1 VGRGRSCTR
10 LWPLAPAL
18 CGLLLLWPP
27 YLVRAQEATERLAA
41 DISDHLIAITTAF
54 VGTTV
59 VLFGTTTAGN
69 DIAVTVIGPR
79 QDQVVRRKSRV
90 AGIWMNTDELTFRN
104 VPSFYAVASNR
115 PLDQVANIDVRAR
128 HELGLEYLRLDPIE
142 AQSRDIG
149 EITAF
154 RDALIRNKQRQGL
167 YVAEAGVVRFIS
179 PQLFRASVEFPANVA
194 PGIYQVQVYEL
205 EDRQVSDAQRS
216 TLVISKV
223 GIEADLFDFARHQ
236 PALYGLMAI
245 VLAVISG
252 WLAGVIFRRN

>member
-1 VGRGRSCTR
+1 MGGASSHARP
-10 LWPLAPAL
+10 WPLALAV

-27 YLVRAQEATERLAA
+27 SLLRAQEESERLAA

-59 VLFGTTTAGN
+59 VLFGITTAGN
-69 DIAVTVIGPR
+69 DVAVTVIGPR
-79 QDQVVRRKSRV
+79 PDEVVRRKSRV

-104 VPSFYAVASNR
+104 VPAFYAVASNR
-115 PLDQVANIDVRAR
+115 PLDQIATADVRAR
-128 HELGLEYLRLDPIE
+128 HELGLEYLRLDPVD
-142 AQSRDIG
+142 AQGRDIG

-179 PQLFRASVEFPANVA
+179 PQLFRASIAFPANVA

-205 EDRQVSDAQRS
+205 QDGQVSDAQRS

-223 GIEADLFDFARHQ
+223 GLEADLFDFAQHQ
-236 PALYGLMAI
+236 PALYGLLAI
-245 VLAVISG
+245 VLAVVSG
-252 WLAGVIFRRN
+252 WLAGVIFRRT

>member
-1 VGRGRSCTR
+1 
-10 LWPLAPAL
+10 
-18 CGLLLLWPP
+18 
-27 YLVRAQEATERLAA
+27 
-41 DISDHLIAITTAF
+41 
-54 VGTTV
+54 
-59 VLFGTTTAGN
+59 
-69 DIAVTVIGPR
+69 VTVIGPR
-79 QDQVVRRKSRV
+79 QDQVVRHKSRV

-115 PLDQVANIDVRAR
+115 PLDQIATVDVRAR
-128 HELGLEYLRLDPIE
+128 HELGLEHLRLDPIE
-142 AQSRDIG
+142 AQNRDIG

-167 YVAEAGVVRFIS
+167 YVVQAGVVRFIS
-179 PQLFRASVEFPANVA
+179 PQLFRASIEFPANVP

-205 EDRQVSDAQRS
+205 QDGQVSDAQRS

-223 GIEADLFDFARHQ
+223 GIEADLFDFAQHQ

-245 VLAVISG
+245 ALAVISG

>member
-1 VGRGRSCTR
+1 VGRASFRIR
-10 LWPLAPAL
+10 RWPAALAL
-18 CGLLLLWPP
+18 CGPLLLWPP
-27 YLVRAQEATERLAA
+27 SLCAQEESERLAA
-41 DISDHLIAITTAF
+41 DISYHLIAITTAF

-69 DIAVTVIGPR
+69 DIAVTVVGPR
-79 QDQVVRRKSRV
+79 ANEVVRRKSRV

-115 PLDQVANIDVRAR
+115 PLDQIATVDVRAR
-128 HELGLEYLRLDPIE
+128 HELGLEYPRLDPVD
-142 AQSRDIG
+142 ARGRDIG

-167 YVAEAGVVRFIS
+167 YVVEPGVVRFIS
-179 PQLFRASVEFPANVA
+179 PQLFRASIEFPANVA

-205 EDRQVSDAQRS
+205 QDGQVSDAQRS

-223 GIEADLFDFARHQ
+223 GLEADLFDFAQHR
-236 PALYGLMAI
+236 PALYGLLAI
-245 VLAVISG
+245 VLAVVSG

>member
-1 VGRGRSCTR
+1 VVRGWPRTR
-10 LWPLAPAL
+10 AWPVALAL
-18 CGLLLLWPP
+18 CGMLLLWPP
-27 YLVRAQEATERLAA
+27 FLARAQEASERLAA

-59 VLFGTTTAGN
+59 VLFGTTVAGN
-69 DIAVTVIGPR
+69 DIAVTVVGPR
-79 QDQVVRRKSRV
+79 NEQVVRRKSRV

-104 VPSFYAVASNR
+104 VPSFYAVASNE
-115 PLDQVANIDVRAR
+115 PLDQMATPDVRAR
-128 HELGLEYLRLDPIE
+128 HELGLEYLRVDPVD
-142 AQSRDIG
+142 AQGRDIG

-167 YVAEAGVVRFIS
+167 YVVDPGVVRFIS
-179 PQLFRASVEFPANVA
+179 PQLFRASIEFPASVP

-205 EDRQVSDAQRS
+205 QDGQVSDAQRS

-223 GIEADLFDFARHQ
+223 GLEADLFDFARYQ
-236 PALYGLMAI
+236 PELYGLLAI
-245 VLAVISG
+245 VLAVVSG